1 MDILLDQKTEDLVL
15 IGGDLSFV
23 NTRQQE
29 LMQRLYLRLKTFK
42 REWFLD
48 LNYGVDYLNDVFG
61 VNVSKI
67 KIDTIFQ
74 TEILKDVLVS
84 SLISYESQIQ
94 DYKYSANFVVKSTTF
109 TEVITYYVLVNENS
123 IILTDNL
130 NNKLTTR
137 L

>member
-94 DYKYSANFVVKSTTF
+94 DYKYSASFVVKSTTF